1 VLPDFCEINSPDAK
15 NAKNAKMYILIE
27 KIECSSYMATPS
39 QVPDMGGSLTLNID
53 GKKFCAL
60 KMVLMIFRILM

>member
-1 VLPDFCEINSPDAK
+1 
-15 NAKNAKMYILIE
+15 MYILIE
-27 KIECSSYMATPS
+27 KIECSSYMATGC